1 MSSWAEYAGET
12 EGLRV
17 WRIEHFEP
25 KHVPHFNGT
34 VYDGNAYIFL
44 HTFKTERNQSLHH
57 DIFFWLGKEA
67 RADEVGAAALR
78 SMELDDAVLGH
89 DAPQHREVQGNE
101 TADFLALFEAAAG
114 HTFSVKKGGEKTAF
128 HQARPTEAEETEQR
142 EAETK
147 LIRVAGKFKKIQL
160 YEYPVGVASLSNAHV
175 FVLDAVSE
183 LFQFNGGRANVWEK
197 RAGADLVA
205 TLKEERALPCG
216 SVYVV
221 DGADD
226 ADAGR
231 FWERLGC
238 SGGGSAVRDGD
249 DAAAD
254 GDAVPIDEAAAGGVV
269 VRRVAAD
276 LASVEADGEA
286 LPARRSSLSSD
297 GAFVVDCGRRVY
309 VWTGTRFAKKA
320 ELRARFQE
328 VARAYLGGAEAGRG
342 GRRTLRNTPV
352 KTAAEGRECASFVG
366 LFAEE
371 EA

>member
-25 KHVPHFNGT
+25 KHVPHFDGT

-44 HTFKTERNQSLHH
+44 HTFKTERNQTLHH

-101 TADFLALFEAAAG
+101 TADFLALFDASAG
-114 HTFSVKKGGEKTAF
+114 LTFSVKKGGEKTAF
-128 HQARPTEAEETEQR
+128 NHAHPTAQEEAEER
-142 EAETK
+142 EAETR

-160 YEYPVGVASLSNAHV
+160 YEYPVSVESLSNAHV

-183 LFQFNGGRANVWEK
+183 LFQFNGARANVWEK

-205 TLKEERALPCG
+205 SLKEERSLPCG
-216 SVYVV
+216 SVCVV

-238 SGGGSAVRDGD
+238 SGGAAVRDGD

-254 GDAVPIDEAAAGGVV
+254 GAPVSLDEAAAGGLV

-276 LASVEADGEA
+276 LASVEADA
-286 LPARRSSLSSD
+286 LPARRSTLSSED
-297 GAFVVDCGRRVY
+297 AFVVDCGRRVY
-309 VWTGTRFAKKA
+309 VWTGARFAKKA

-328 VARAYLGGAEAGRG
+328 VARAYLSGAEAGRG